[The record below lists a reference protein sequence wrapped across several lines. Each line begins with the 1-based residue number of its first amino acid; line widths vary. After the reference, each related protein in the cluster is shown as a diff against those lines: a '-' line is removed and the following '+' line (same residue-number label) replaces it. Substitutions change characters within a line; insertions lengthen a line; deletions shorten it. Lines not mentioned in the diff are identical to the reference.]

1 MLTSLKRAS
10 YIRLSESEIFS
21 PREAVTNAGKPVT
34 KDSPITN
41 LSGRIHCEK
50 CFIAIVKTIR
60 VHVEIYLADFLKT
73 NPAKFAA

>member
-1 MLTSLKRAS
+1 MCSRHSNGPVISDSVRSARS
-10 YIRLSESEIFS
+10 
-21 PREAVTNAGKPVT
+21 VTNAGKPVT

-50 CFIAIVKTIR
+50 YFTAIVKTIR